1 MTPRVELENKVGI
14 VNQATMDYNIT
25 LQGRLRCK
33 QGKHCV
39 QLSVV
44 CQITVSI
51 YIYIYIFVNRTD
63 HTVNEVGTVGSIAE
77 ANMRDF
83 DRKKQQQKETKKKK
97 KKRAKQEHMETAA
110 N

>member
-25 LQGRLRCK
+25 LQGRLRCNK
-33 QGKHCV
+33 GNIMYNFLRCV
-39 QLSVV
+39 KLLWV
-44 CQITVSI
+44 
-51 YIYIYIFVNRTD
+51 YIYIYIFFNRTD
-63 HTVNEVGTVGSIAE
+63 HRVNKVGTVGPIAE

-83 DRKKQQQKETKKKK
+83 ERKKNKN
-97 KKRAKQEHMETAA
+97 RVKQEHMETAA